1 MKTIIKLI
9 VVFILISKCSFSQNN
24 DSLLRVYNNTSL
36 CDSTRLTALND
47 VAWNLSSNNPDSSI
61 AVSQMVIK
69 FATDSV
75 KNPDKWIAKT
85 SNTMGVSYMN
95 KGNYTKSLECYLR
108 ALKINERIGNLKSA
122 GSCYGNIGIL
132 YKIQGDNAK
141 ALEYYFKS
149 LKISEDTDDES
160 GVGYSCGNIG
170 VVLENQNKFEEA
182 LVYYFKALKICEK
195 FGDKLGQSYTYS
207 NIGAVYGKQGNTD
220 KELEY
225 TLISLNISK
234 EIGDKQSVMVI
245 YSNIG
250 ALYNR
255 IGNYKKAILY
265 SDSCLMSSNIGLIDG
280 IMASYENLALAYQ
293 KTGNYKKAYESHVMF
308 KKLTDSIFNANNS
321 KELGNIKTQ
330 FEVEKKEAELKL
342 KSEAEQERLK
352 MVALEEKKRQQVIIS
367 SIVGILIVVIIF
379 SLFLFSRF
387 RITKRQKEVIEQQ
400 KSLVDSAY
408 KSLHEKNKEVM
419 DSINYAKR
427 IQNSLLPSEKYIER
441 NMNRLMTKTDNC

>member
-1 MKTIIKLI
+1 MKTTIKLI
-9 VVFILISKCSFSQNN
+9 VVFVLISIYSFSQNN
-24 DSLLRVYNNTSL
+24 DSLLRVYNNNSL

-61 AVSQMVIK
+61 ALSQMIIK
-69 FATDSV
+69 FVTS
-75 KNPDKWIAKT
+75 NPANNIDMWIAKT

-95 KGNYTKSLECYLR
+95 KGSYSKALECYLK

-122 GSCYGNIGIL
+122 GSCYGNVGIL
-132 YKIQGDNAK
+132 YEIQGDNAK

-149 LKISEDTDDES
+149 LKVWEDINDES
-160 GVGYSCGNIG
+160 GVGYSYGNIG
-170 VVLENQNKFEEA
+170 VILKNQAKYEEA

-195 FGDKLGQSYTYS
+195 LGDKLGQSYTYS

-225 TLISLNISK
+225 NLISLNISK

-245 YSNIG
+245 YSSIG
-250 ALYNR
+250 AIYNR

-293 KTGNYKKAYESHVMF
+293 KTGDYKKAYESHVMF

-330 FEVEKKEAELKL
+330 FEVEKKEAELKA
-342 KSEAEQERLK
+342 KSGIEQERLK

-367 SIVGILIVVIIF
+367 SIVGILVVVIIF

-441 NMNRLMTKTDNC
+441 NMNRLMNKHI